1 MKDKKKIENKAV
13 TKKEVSVQRTG
24 GNRRKVRDH
33 YHEKHKKEDKP
44 VTPTSSTSRATA
56 SALEVDTTFKC
67 FKKNRVTFFCRSH
80 IFLHFRVQKKNNQE

>member
-24 GNRRKVRDH
+24 GTGRKVRDH

-44 VTPTSSTSRATA
+44 T
-56 SALEVDTTFKC
+56 
-67 FKKNRVTFFCRSH
+67 KKFQRGKIKSN
-80 IFLHFRVQKKNNQE
+80 LQKES